1 LGKKN
6 DLFWVFMNM
15 KKILRLTE
23 SELVRLVKK
32 VIKEQSLLLKLP
44 IEIQSAIKKLE
55 QTYKV
60 KIEDSN
66 IQSELSQEGNYYPD
80 NGSENPQA
88 RQQINKLVA
97 KIHQLFPKT
106 RNLGVISGY
115 RGYVKQLEVFGRHV
129 VAQGGVSNRQ
139 KNVTLPGFSQHHTG
153 KAFDILSVE
162 PTWWNSNPDVKK
174 WVAENVGNYG
184 FKVSYPNP
192 GVLRNEEP
200 WHLFYIGGN
209 KMNENDLRRL
219 VIKEQE
225 DDDRPLNSKK
235 FMFDDSVLLLKG
247 ASSKTIQHYL
257 SQLPDT
263 IRFITIVNGESADF
277 SDVNVCGLDE
287 LYLVNL
293 MNTPNNFEDTVD
305 CDYDKVTDFM
315 YDFDIDDD
323 EDDEVSFRDDDRE

>member
-1 LGKKN
+1 
-6 DLFWVFMNM
+6 MNM

-323 EDDEVSFRDDDRE
+323 EDDEVSFRDDDDRE

>member
-1 LGKKN
+1 
-6 DLFWVFMNM
+6 M

-23 SELVRLVKK
+23 SDLVRLVKR
-32 VIKEQSLLLKLP
+32 VINEQSLLLKLP

-219 VIKEQE
+219 VKKVIKEQD

-235 FMFDDSVLLLKG
+235 FMFDESVLLLKG
-247 ASSKTIQHYL
+247 ASSETIQHYL

-305 CDYDKVTDFM
+305 CDYNKVTNFM

-323 EDDEVSFRDDDRE
+323 EDEVSFSDDDEEL

>member
-1 LGKKN
+1 MTFFG
-6 DLFWVFMNM
+6 VFITM

-23 SELVRLVKK
+23 SDLVRLVKR
-32 VIKEQSLLLKLP
+32 VINEQSLLLKLP

-55 QTYKV
+55 QTYNV

-200 WHLFYIGGN
+200 WHLFYIG
-209 KMNENDLRRL
+209 
-219 VIKEQE
+219 
-225 DDDRPLNSKK
+225 
-235 FMFDDSVLLLKG
+235 
-247 ASSKTIQHYL
+247 
-257 SQLPDT
+257 
-263 IRFITIVNGESADF
+263 
-277 SDVNVCGLDE
+277 
-287 LYLVNL
+287 
-293 MNTPNNFEDTVD
+293 
-305 CDYDKVTDFM
+305 
-315 YDFDIDDD
+315 
-323 EDDEVSFRDDDRE
+323 

>member
-1 LGKKN
+1 MGYTPPYGAPPPRIPPSLLSECQFWGDNPLYCAKKFLGKKMTY
-6 DLFWVFMNM
+6 FGVFITM

-23 SELVRLVKK
+23 SDLVRLVKR
-32 VIKEQSLLLKLP
+32 VINEQSLLLKLP

-219 VIKEQE
+219 VKRVINEQQE
-225 DDDRPLNSKK
+225 MTFQQYMD
-235 FMFDDSVLLLKG
+235 
-247 ASSKTIQHYL
+247 
-257 SQLPDT
+257 
-263 IRFITIVNGESADF
+263 
-277 SDVNVCGLDE
+277 
-287 LYLVNL
+287 
-293 MNTPNNFEDTVD
+293 
-305 CDYDKVTDFM
+305 
-315 YDFDIDDD
+315 
-323 EDDEVSFRDDDRE
+323 